1 MIILKK
7 AKIIIKNGGFFMD
20 EILNFFKECGVFFV
34 STVDGDQPRVRPFSF
49 SMKYKSKLC
58 FATSNKKP
66 IYAQLVSNPNVEIS
80 ASSKDGRWLRLSG
93 KAVFCT
99 SKESKTK
106 ALETLPMLKHMYSP
120 DDDIFEIFYLENAV
134 ANFCSLQGNSK
145 SISL

>member
-1 MIILKK
+1 MIILNK
-7 AKIIIKNGGFFMD
+7 AKKSNINGGFFMN
-20 EILNFFKECGVFFV
+20 EVLNFFNECGVFFV

-49 SMKYKSKLC
+49 VMEYEGKLC

-66 IYAQLVSNPNVEIS
+66 VYAQLMQNPNVEIS
-80 ASSKDGRWLRLSG
+80 ASSKDARWLRLTG

-106 ALETLPMLKHMYSP
+106 ALEVMPMLKQMYSP
-120 DDDIFEIFYLENAV
+120 DDNIFEIFYLENAV
-134 ANFCSLQGNSK
+134 ANCYSLQGDSK